1 MQGVTNLVQGLA
13 GQSDNEKKPPLI
25 AHVIYHLGVGGLE
38 NGLVNLINHIP
49 SERYQHAIIC
59 LKGYSDFSKRI
70 TQKNVRIVALN
81 RREGWDFRLYVN
93 LFNTLRNLKPDI
105 VHTRNL
111 ATIEGQIIATVTR
124 VQARIHGEHGR
135 DVLDLYGKNRKYNML
150 RKVIRPVI
158 NNYIAVS
165 KDLENWLIN
174 TIDVAPD
181 RINQIY
187 NGVDSL
193 SFYPRKERPTNN
205 IGPSGFFTDN
215 TFVIGSVGRM
225 VDVKDYPTL
234 VRSFLQL
241 LNKESSLH
249 NCLRLLIVGEGS
261 SRNKC
266 IQMLREAGAESY
278 AWLPGER
285 TDIPELMRTMDLF
298 VLPSLGEGISNTILE
313 AMSTG
318 LPIVATRVG
327 GNTELVKEGCTG
339 KLVPPGAPEI
349 MAEAISDYYKNP
361 NLLDSH
367 GKAGRK
373 QIESKFSM
381 ETMTNSY
388 LEVYNRALRP
398 EILTN

>member
-1 MQGVTNLVQGLA
+1 MQSVTNPVQELTR
-13 GQSDNEKKPPLI
+13 QSCNENRPPLI

-38 NGLVNLINHIP
+38 NGVVNLINNIP

-70 TQKNVRIVALN
+70 TQENVKIIALN
-81 RREGWDFRLYVN
+81 RCEGWDFKLYIN
-93 LFNTLRNLKPDI
+93 LFNTLRNLRPDI

-111 ATIEGQIIATVTR
+111 ATIEGQVIATAAR
-124 VQARIHGEHGR
+124 IRARIHGEHGR
-135 DVLDLYGKNRKYNML
+135 DIFDLYGKNKKYNLL
-150 RKVIRPVI
+150 RKAIRPVI
-158 NNYIAVS
+158 DNFIAVS
-165 KDLENWLIN
+165 KDLEDWLIH
-174 TIDVAPD
+174 TIDVTPD
-181 RINQIY
+181 HVNQIY

-193 SFYPRKERPTNN
+193 SFRPRKKRPDNN
-205 IGPSGFFTDN
+205 FGPEGFFTDD

-225 VDVKDYPTL
+225 EGVKDYPTL
-234 VRSFLQL
+234 VQVFLQL
-241 LNKESSLH
+241 LSKESSLH
-249 NCLRLLIVGEGS
+249 NHLRLLIVGDGS

-266 IQMLREAGAESY
+266 MQMLREADAQSY
-278 AWLPGER
+278 AWFPGER
-285 TDIPELMRTMDLF
+285 ADIPELMRAMDLF

-318 LPIVATRVG
+318 LPIVATKVG
-327 GNTELVKEGCTG
+327 GNTELVKEECTG

-349 MAEAISDYYKNP
+349 MAEAISAYYNNP
-361 NLLDSH
+361 GLLDSH

-388 LEVYNRALRP
+388 LEVYDKVLHSK
-398 EILTN
+398 I